1 MMDTLASL
9 RIFVA
14 VAELK
19 SFAAAAARLRLSPAM
34 TTKHV
39 QHLEARVGARLFQ
52 RTSRKVSLTEAGAL
66 YLAEVRPLLEG
77 LDEAEARIGAAT
89 LEPRGTLRMSLPVWM
104 AHPRFVR
111 LFAAYR
117 ARYPQVR
124 LDLHLDGRAVN
135 LVEEGFDLALRI
147 TRTLDEGVIARAL
160 APIPFVLVAA
170 PALLA
175 RTGRPERLADLDG
188 LPFLAYAPLM
198 ASGRIALPGT
208 GEEIRFDPV
217 VLSGNET
224 LLLMAAREGMGFAF
238 MPRAI
243 VEDDLAAGTLDHI
256 LPTALTPSVPLYA
269 VYPNRTHLPA
279 KVRTFLDF
287 LVEEG
292 W

>member
-1 MMDTLASL
+1 MDTLASL

-19 SFAAAAARLRLSPAM
+19 SFAAAAERLRLSPAM

-66 YLAEVRPLLEG
+66 YLAEVRPMLEG
-77 LDEAEARIGAAT
+77 LAEAEARIGAAT

-147 TRTLDEGVIARAL
+147 TRSLDEGVIARTL
-160 APIPFVLVAA
+160 APIAFVLVAA

-188 LPFLAYAPLM
+188 LPFVAYAPMM
-198 ASGRIALPGT
+198 ASGRLALPGMDA
-208 GEEIRFDPV
+208 EVRFDPV

-224 LLLMAAREGMGFAF
+224 LLLMAAREGLGFAF
-238 MPRAI
+238 VPRVI
-243 VEDDLAAGTLDHI
+243 VEDDLAAGTLEHL
-256 LPTALTPSVPLYA
+256 LPTTLTPSAPLYA
-269 VYPNRTHLPA
+269 IYPNRTHLPA